1 MPCTPSGARS
11 MTEPILRELAT
22 PEMRLLLAAAC
33 CEQGDSSTH
42 ERVRREAAA
51 LGDWARLQHV
61 ARAHRMLPFV
71 VDAVAWSGVQ
81 VPAPT
86 MQSLLHERLEI
97 AAGAWRAVHETAAL
111 HRRLTDAGVRALV
124 YKGPLLSQR
133 AYGDCTM
140 RASIDIDLVV
150 ERAQLAR
157 ATDVLRGAGYGLRA
171 DATLRGA
178 TVIYAAYAQLPFG
191 HLEDPV
197 ARDVD
202 LHWRFSNR
210 TLPWNPPLRDLL
222 EAAEPLSIAGVALPI
237 VPLEHELLL
246 QLLHGA
252 RHHWRTLEWLLVVRA
267 LLRDRSLDANG
278 LLELSRDHVHGC
290 RAVLTGCALAHL
302 LLDTPLPRAIADAVE
317 ADRAA
322 GSLASELARA
332 IVASN
337 ELIPRS
343 RRWLLRTQ
351 DSVWDQAR
359 LLAVA
364 AAVPTPREAEWIRL
378 PRGATA
384 LYWPLRWIRLVL
396 RAVGLA
402 SSPTGSGPV
411 RR

>member
-1 MPCTPSGARS
+1 MP
-11 MTEPILRELAT
+11 
-22 PEMRLLLAAAC
+22 
-33 CEQGDSSTH
+33 
-42 ERVRREAAA
+42 
-51 LGDWARLQHV
+51 
-61 ARAHRMLPFV
+61 
-71 VDAVAWSGVQ
+71 VQ
-81 VPAPT
+81 
-86 MQSLLHERLEI
+86 Q
-97 AAGAWRAVHETAAL
+97 
-111 HRRLTDAGVRALV
+111 
-124 YKGPLLSQR
+124 
-133 AYGDCTM
+133 

-222 EAAEPLSIAGVALPI
+222 EAAQPLSVAGVALPI

-302 LLDTPLPRAIADAVE
+302 LLDTPLPRAIADAV
-317 ADRAA
+317 DRRRLLIATQLGLMTSSLALVAIALLPSSPVVLVYVVAFVAGGFGALDGPARSSSTPRLVPRERLAA
-322 GSLASELARA
+322 GDTLSDIAKLRVART
-332 IVASN
+332 VT
-337 ELIPRS
+337 
-343 RRWLLRTQ
+343 RRCKPDANDRI
-351 DSVWDQAR
+351 
-359 LLAVA
+359 
-364 AAVPTPREAEWIRL
+364 EA
-378 PRGATA
+378 
-384 LYWPLRWIRLVL
+384 
-396 RAVGLA
+396 
-402 SSPTGSGPV
+402 
-411 RR
+411 